1 MPYKDLRHFLQ
12 VLEERGKLF
21 RISKEIDKDWE
32 LSAVAKLVFRKI
44 PDERRPALMFE
55 KVKGFSLPVVTGVL
69 GASREVYALA
79 LQTDLNF
86 EEIYRRWSKAQ
97 AAPVPPV
104 VVESGACQEVVSRG
118 EQVDLMQLP
127 VPVWTVPHDPA
138 PYFT

>member
-44 PDERRPALMFE
+44 PDERRPALLFE
-55 KVKGFSLPVVTGVL
+55 NVKGFSVPVVTGVL
-69 GASREVYALA
+69 GASREVYAIA
-79 LQTDLNF
+79 LETELNF
-86 EEIYRRWSKAQ
+86 EEIFRRWSQAQ

-104 VVESGACQEVVSRG
+104 LLPNGPCQIGRASCRERV
-118 EQVDLMQLP
+118 
-127 VPVWTVPHDPA
+127 
-138 PYFT
+138 